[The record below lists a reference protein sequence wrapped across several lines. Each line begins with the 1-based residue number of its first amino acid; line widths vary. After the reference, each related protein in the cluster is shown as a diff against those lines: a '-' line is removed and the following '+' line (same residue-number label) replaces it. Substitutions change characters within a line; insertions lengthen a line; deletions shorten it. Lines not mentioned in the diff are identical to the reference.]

1 MSSRTIFG
9 TILAISATVIL
20 ISQFVN
26 NSSVKTNENF
36 TLGYRLGTTANPEVS
51 LSHSNNCM
59 PVTLSGE
66 ATHMGTNV
74 QLMQSENCKK
84 TEQDMFSSFAD
95 SAGKNSTSHSVEKS
109 ECESA
114 NPLETLPLPITGF
127 ESTEIGSNDDNSVII
142 PSRLYYTTLK
152 RKTCGQGDK
161 IRGDLNIKPCP
172 QISVMAAKPCDS
184 LEAGAFAAMFGTH
197 ADTAQS
203 TAKLISNDTGGAY
216 TTIGG
221 GNLDQALQT
230 NFGSPASSDTFSSP
244 GYPSC

>member
-152 RKTCGQGDK
+152 RKTC
-161 IRGDLNIKPCP
+161 
-172 QISVMAAKPCDS
+172 
-184 LEAGAFAAMFGTH
+184 TH